1 MAPSAD
7 QDPDSSHLAE
17 NDRCIRVMVF
27 RNSICKGTS
36 MAKLRFGY
44 FIAPFH
50 RAGTNPTLA
59 LQRDL
64 EFIEHL
70 DAVGFDEVWLGEHH
84 SAGSEIISSPEIF
97 IAAAAQ
103 RAKRIRFGTGVISL
117 AYHNPLWVADR
128 LMLLDHLTHGRV
140 IGGVGPGSLPT
151 DSAMIGL
158 TPTDTRELLETNL
171 DIVVRLLA
179 GETVSAKTATHQLF
193 DAKLQLSPYSDGGI
207 PLAVAAVASPTGA
220 RLAGKHGIGLLS
232 IGATLTIEGFNALQ
246 YHWDIVEERAAAFGT
261 QVDRKNWSLVSLFH
275 IAETEKQAREEVK
288 FGMAPWFRY
297 FQKVAAFPQMEMP
310 GEQLD
315 EMIDVIN
322 NNGAGVIGTPERA
335 REQVQRMW
343 DQSGGFGCMLQ
354 MGHEWANPA
363 ATKRSAELFA
373 AEVVPHFQGQA
384 QPTLDAAARASA
396 AREGLAESQN
406 QAVEHMT
413 KKYQDE
419 ISSK

>member
-1 MAPSAD
+1 
-7 QDPDSSHLAE
+7 
-17 NDRCIRVMVF
+17 
-27 RNSICKGTS
+27 

-64 EFIEHL
+64 QFIEHL
-70 DAVGFDEVWLGEHH
+70 DTLGFDEVWLGEHH

-97 IAAAAQ
+97 IAAAAE

-117 AYHNPLWVADR
+117 SYHNPLWVADR
-128 LMLLDHLTHGRV
+128 LMLLDHLTHGRI
-140 IGGVGPGSLPT
+140 IGGVGPGSLPS
-151 DSAMIGL
+151 DSSMIGL

-193 DAKLQLSPYSDGGI
+193 DAKLQLAPYSDGGI
-207 PLAVAAVASPTGA
+207 PLSVAAVASPTGA
-220 RLAGKHGIGLLS
+220 RLAGRHGIGLLS
-232 IGATLTIEGFNALQ
+232 IGATLTVEGFNALS
-246 YHWDIVEERAAAFGT
+246 YHWGIVEERAAAFGT
-261 QVDRKNWSLVSLFH
+261 QVDRKNWSLVGLFH
-275 IAETEKQAREEVK
+275 LAETEKQAREEVK
-288 FGMAPWFRY
+288 FGIEPWFRY
-297 FQKVAAFPQMEMP
+297 FQKVAAFPQMTMP

-322 NNGAGVIGTPERA
+322 DNGAGVIGTPERA
-335 REQVQRMW
+335 REQVQRLW

-363 ATKRSAELFA
+363 ATRRSAELFA
-373 AEVVPHFQGQA
+373 AEVMPHFQGQA
-384 QPTLDAAARASA
+384 QPTLDAAARAGQ
-396 AREGLAESQN
+396 ARESLAQSQLD
-406 QAVEHMT
+406 AVAHMT

-419 ISSK
+419 VAQLDEQQADNP

>member
-1 MAPSAD
+1 
-7 QDPDSSHLAE
+7 
-17 NDRCIRVMVF
+17 
-27 RNSICKGTS
+27 

-64 EFIEHL
+64 EFIGHL

-97 IAAAAQ
+97 IAAAAE

-151 DSAMIGL
+151 DSSMIGL

-193 DAKLQLSPYSDGGI
+193 DAQLQLAPYSDDGI

-220 RLAGKHGIGLLS
+220 RLAGMHGIGLLS
-232 IGATLTIEGFNALQ
+232 IGATLTIEGFNALS

-261 QVDRKNWSLVSLFH
+261 QVDRKNWSLVCPMH
-275 IAETEKQAREEVK
+275 IAETDKQAREDVK
-288 FGMAPWFRY
+288 FGIESWFNY
-297 FQKVAAFPQMEMP
+297 FQKVAAFPQMTMP

-315 EMIDVIN
+315 EMIDVISE
-322 NNGAGVIGTPERA
+322 NGAGVIGSPDRA
-335 REQVQRMW
+335 RDQVQRLW

-373 AEVVPHFQGQA
+373 AEVMPHFQGQA
-384 QPTLDAAARASA
+384 QPTLDAAARAGQV
-396 AREGLAESQN
+396 RDGLARSQL
-406 QAVEHMT
+406 QAVEHMA
-413 KKYQDE
+413 KKYE
-419 ISSK
+419 SERGST

>member
-1 MAPSAD
+1 MA
-7 QDPDSSHLAE
+7 
-17 NDRCIRVMVF
+17 R
-27 RNSICKGTS
+27 
-36 MAKLRFGY
+36 LRFGY

-64 EFIEHL
+64 EFAEHL
-70 DAVGFDEVWLGEHH
+70 DVLGFDEVWYGEHH
-84 SAGSEIISSPEIF
+84 SAGSEIIGSPEIF

-140 IGGVGPGSLPT
+140 IGGMGPGSLPT

-179 GETVSAKTATHQLF
+179 GQTVTAKTPTHQLV
-193 DAKLQLSPYSDGGI
+193 DARLQLAPYCADGI
-207 PLAVAAVASPTGA
+207 PLAVAGLVSPTGP

-232 IGATLTIEGFNALQ
+232 IGATLVVEGFDALA
-246 YHWDIVEERAAAFGT
+246 YHWGIVEERATAFGT
-261 QVDRKNWSLVSLFH
+261 QADRANWTLVGLMH
-275 IAETEKQAREEVK
+275 IAETEEQARADVR
-288 FGMAPWFRY
+288 FGIQPWFRY
-297 FQKVAAFPQMEMP
+297 FQKVAAFPQMTMP
-310 GEQLD
+310 GDQVD
-315 EMIDVIN
+315 EMISTIN
-322 NNGAGVIGTPERA
+322 EAGTGVIGTPEMA
-335 REQVQRMW
+335 RDQVQRLW

-363 ATKRSAELFA
+363 ASKRSAELFA
-373 AEVVPHFQGQA
+373 AEVMPHFQGQA
-384 QPTLDAAARASA
+384 QPTLDAAARASD
-396 AREGLAESQN
+396 AREGLAQSQN
-406 QAVEHMT
+406 QAVEYMT

-419 ISSK
+419 LNSK

>member
-1 MAPSAD
+1 
-7 QDPDSSHLAE
+7 
-17 NDRCIRVMVF
+17 
-27 RNSICKGTS
+27 

-70 DAVGFDEVWLGEHH
+70 DALGFDEAWIGEHH

-103 RAKRIRFGTGVISL
+103 RTTRIRLGTGVVSL

-128 LMLLDHLTHGRV
+128 LMLLDHLTRGRV

-158 TPTDTRELLETNL
+158 NPTDTRELLETNL

-179 GETVSAKTATHQLF
+179 GETVTAKTATHELF
-193 DAKLQLSPYSDGGI
+193 DARLQLAPYSDGGI

-220 RLAGKHGIGLLS
+220 RLAGKYGIGLLS
-232 IGATLTIEGFNALQ
+232 IGATLTIEGFDALA
-246 YHWDIVEERAAAFGT
+246 YHWGIVEERAAAFGT
-261 QVDRKNWSLVSLFH
+261 RVDRESWTLVGPFH
-275 IAETEKQAREEVK
+275 IAETDEQARADVK
-288 FGMAPWFRY
+288 YGIEPWFRY
-297 FQKVAAFPQMEMP
+297 FQKVAAFPQMTMP
-310 GEQLD
+310 GERLD
-315 EMIDVIN
+315 EMIDIIN
-322 NNGAGVIGTPERA
+322 DNGTGVIGTPERA
-335 REQVQRMW
+335 RAQVQRLW

-354 MGHEWANPA
+354 MAHEWANPA

-373 AEVVPHFQGQA
+373 AEVMPHFQGQA
-384 QPTLDAAARASA
+384 QPTLDAAARASEVRDDLA
-396 AREGLAESQN
+396 QTQLQAIDHMAR
-406 QAVEHMT
+406 
-413 KKYQDE
+413 KYQDE
-419 ISSK
+419 VGSK

>member
-1 MAPSAD
+1 
-7 QDPDSSHLAE
+7 
-17 NDRCIRVMVF
+17 
-27 RNSICKGTS
+27 

-97 IAAAAQ
+97 IAAAAE

-151 DSAMIGL
+151 DSSMIGL

-193 DAKLQLSPYSDGGI
+193 DAQLQLAPYSDDGI

-220 RLAGKHGIGLLS
+220 RLAGMHGIGLLS
-232 IGATLTIEGFNALQ
+232 IGATLTIEGFNALS
-246 YHWDIVEERAAAFGT
+246 YHWDIVEERAAAFGS
-261 QVDRKNWSLVSLFH
+261 QVDRKNWSLVCPMH
-275 IAETEKQAREEVK
+275 IAETDKQAREDVK
-288 FGMAPWFRY
+288 FGIESWFNY
-297 FQKVAAFPQMEMP
+297 FQKVAAFPQMTMP

-315 EMIDVIN
+315 EMIDVISE
-322 NNGAGVIGTPERA
+322 NGAGVIGSPDRA
-335 REQVQRMW
+335 RDQVQRLW

-373 AEVVPHFQGQA
+373 AEVMPHFQGQA
-384 QPTLDAAARASA
+384 QPTLDAAARAGQV
-396 AREGLAESQN
+396 RDGLARSQL
-406 QAVEHMT
+406 QAVEHMA
-413 KKYQDE
+413 KKYE
-419 ISSK
+419 SERGTHS

>member
-1 MAPSAD
+1 
-7 QDPDSSHLAE
+7 
-17 NDRCIRVMVF
+17 
-27 RNSICKGTS
+27 

-70 DAVGFDEVWLGEHH
+70 DALGFDEVWMGEHH

-117 AYHNPLWVADR
+117 SYHNPLWVADR
-128 LMLLDHLTHGRV
+128 LMLLDHLTHGRI

-158 TPTDTRELLETNL
+158 NPTDTRELLETNL

-179 GETVSAKTATHQLF
+179 GETVSSKTATHHLF
-193 DAKLQLSPYSDGGI
+193 DAQLQLAPYSDGGI

-232 IGATLTIEGFNALQ
+232 IGATLTVDGFNALS
-246 YHWDIVEERAAAFGT
+246 YHWGIVEERAAAFGS
-261 QVDRKNWSLVSLFH
+261 QVDRKNWSLVGLFH

-288 FGMAPWFRY
+288 FGIEPWFRY
-297 FQKVAAFPQMEMP
+297 FQKVAAFPQMTMP
-310 GEQLD
+310 GDELD
-315 EMIDVIN
+315 EMIDILN
-322 NNGAGVIGTPERA
+322 DNGAGVIGTPEQARA
-335 REQVQRMW
+335 QVQRVW

-373 AEVVPHFQGQA
+373 AEVIPHFQGQA
-384 QPTLDAAARASA
+384 QPTLDAAARAGEMRDS
-396 AREGLAESQN
+396 LAQSQID
-406 QAVEHMT
+406 AVAHMA

-419 ISSK
+419 IDSK

>member
-1 MAPSAD
+1 
-7 QDPDSSHLAE
+7 
-17 NDRCIRVMVF
+17 
-27 RNSICKGTS
+27 

-103 RAKRIRFGTGVISL
+103 RTKRIRLGTGVISL
-117 AYHNPLWVADR
+117 SYHNPLWVADR

-171 DIVVRLLA
+171 DILVRLLA
-179 GETVSAKTATHQLF
+179 GETVSAKTPTHELF
-193 DAKLQLSPYSDGGI
+193 DARLQLAPYSDGGI

-232 IGATLTIEGFNALQ
+232 IGATLIVEGFDALA
-246 YHWDIVEERAAAFGT
+246 YHWDIVKERAAAFGT
-261 QVDRKNWSLVSLFH
+261 QVDRNNWSLVGLFH
-275 IAETEKQAREEVK
+275 VAETEEQAREEVK
-288 FGMAPWFRY
+288 FGIGPWFRY
-297 FQKVAAFPQMEMP
+297 FQKVAAFPQMTMP

-322 NNGAGVIGTPERA
+322 ETGAGVIGTPERA
-335 REQVQRMW
+335 RAQVQRVW

-373 AEVVPHFQGQA
+373 AEVMPHFQGQA
-384 QPTLDAAARASA
+384 QPTLDAAARAGQM
-396 AREGLAESQN
+396 RDDLAQTAL

-413 KKYQDE
+413 KKYE
-419 ISSK
+419 SEKRPTNAG

>member
-1 MAPSAD
+1 
-7 QDPDSSHLAE
+7 
-17 NDRCIRVMVF
+17 
-27 RNSICKGTS
+27 

-70 DAVGFDEVWLGEHH
+70 DALGFDEVWMGEHH

-117 AYHNPLWVADR
+117 SYHNPLWVADR
-128 LMLLDHLTHGRV
+128 LMLLDHLTHGRI

-158 TPTDTRELLETNL
+158 NPTDTRELLETNL

-179 GETVSAKTATHQLF
+179 GETVSAKTATHHLF
-193 DAKLQLSPYSDGGI
+193 DAQLQLAPYSDGGI

-232 IGATLTIEGFNALQ
+232 IGATLTVDGFNALS
-246 YHWDIVEERAAAFGT
+246 YHWGIVEERAAAFGS
-261 QVDRKNWSLVSLFH
+261 QVDRKNWSLVGLFH

-288 FGMAPWFRY
+288 FGIEPWFRY
-297 FQKVAAFPQMEMP
+297 FQKVAAFPQMTMP
-310 GEQLD
+310 GDELD
-315 EMIDVIN
+315 EMIDILN
-322 NNGAGVIGTPERA
+322 DNGAGVIGTPEQARA
-335 REQVQRMW
+335 QVQRVW

-373 AEVVPHFQGQA
+373 AEVIPHFQGQA
-384 QPTLDAAARASA
+384 QPTLDAAARAGEMRDS
-396 AREGLAESQN
+396 LAQSQID
-406 QAVEHMT
+406 AVAHMA

-419 ISSK
+419 IDSK

>member
-1 MAPSAD
+1 
-7 QDPDSSHLAE
+7 
-17 NDRCIRVMVF
+17 
-27 RNSICKGTS
+27 

-84 SAGSEIISSPEIF
+84 SAGSEIISSPEVF
-97 IAAAAQ
+97 IAAAAE

-151 DSAMIGL
+151 DSSMIGL

-193 DAKLQLSPYSDGGI
+193 DAKLQLAPYSEDGI

-232 IGATLTIEGFNALQ
+232 IGATLIVEGFDALA
-246 YHWDIVEERAAAFGT
+246 YHWGIAEERAAAFGT
-261 QVDRKNWSLVSLFH
+261 RVDRKNWSLVSPMH
-275 IAETEKQAREEVK
+275 IAETDKQAREDVK
-288 FGMAPWFRY
+288 FGIESWFNY
-297 FQKVAAFPQMEMP
+297 FQKVAAFPQMTMP
-310 GEQLD
+310 GDQLD
-315 EMIDVIN
+315 EMIDVISES
-322 NNGAGVIGTPERA
+322 GAGVIGSPERA
-335 REQVQRMW
+335 RAQVQRLW
-343 DQSGGFGCMLQ
+343 DQSGGFGCFLQ

-373 AEVVPHFQGQA
+373 AEVIPHFQGQA
-384 QPTLDAAARASA
+384 QPTLDAAARAGQV
-396 AREGLAESQN
+396 REGLAQTQL

-413 KKYQDE
+413 KKYE
-419 ISSK
+419 SERESAN